1 MLAKP
6 GAQPTSLNAAQ
17 GCIMRTTLTRLT
29 LALSAI
35 FLSCGLTS
43 MHAAEISSGL
53 SSPEQSSYLAAIK
66 RAHPQANERQ
76 ALLAQCN
83 QLLKTYALR
92 AGYQLG
98 QADARDQ
105 LYQLSLGAPGELL
118 LRQESRAPQ
127 GPGIAVRNQ
136 LLSVFGVDPFIR
148 YECPLKGITCVLQN
162 PANGSP
168 LLSIVR
174 NQDGAAELAKALSF
188 LIRNMQKG

>member
-1 MLAKP
+1 
-6 GAQPTSLNAAQ
+6 
-17 GCIMRTTLTRLT
+17 MRTTLTRLA
-29 LALSAI
+29 LALSVT
-35 FLSCGLTS
+35 FLSGVFSTVI
-43 MHAAEISSGL
+43 AEEIASGL
-53 SSPEQSSYLAAIK
+53 SSPEQASYLAAIK
-66 RAHPQANERQ
+66 RAHPQADERQ

-105 LYQLSLGAPGELL
+105 LYQLSIGAPGELL

-127 GPGIAVRNQ
+127 GPGVEVRNQ
-136 LLSVFGVDPFIR
+136 RLSVFGVDPFIR

-162 PANGSP
+162 PLNNSP

-174 NQDGAAELAKALSF
+174 DQNGAAELAKALSF
-188 LIRNMQKG
+188 LIRNLQKG

>member
-1 MLAKP
+1 M
-6 GAQPTSLNAAQ
+6 
-17 GCIMRTTLTRLT
+17 MRTTLTRLT
-29 LALSAI
+29 LALSLI
-35 FLSCGLTS
+35 FIGGAFSSAG
-43 MHAAEISSGL
+43 AAEIGSGL
-53 SSPEQSSYLAAIK
+53 SSPEQASYLAAIK
-66 RAHPQANERQ
+66 QAHPRANERQ

-83 QLLKTYALR
+83 HLLSTFALR

-105 LYQLSLGAPGELL
+105 LYQLSIGAPGELL

-127 GPGIAVRNQ
+127 GPGVAVRNQ
-136 LLSVFGVDPFIR
+136 RLSVFGVDPFIR

-162 PANGSP
+162 PVDGSP

-174 NQDGAAELAKALSF
+174 DQDGAAELAKALSF

>member
-1 MLAKP
+1 MLAEP
-6 GAQPTSLNAAQ
+6 GAQPTSFNAAQ
-17 GCIMRTTLTRLT
+17 GCMMRTTLTRLT
-29 LALSAI
+29 LALSLI
-35 FLSCGLTS
+35 FLGSTAVR
-43 MHAAEISSGL
+43 AADIDSGL
-53 SSPEQSSYLAAIK
+53 SSPEQASYLAAIK
-66 RAHPQANERQ
+66 QAHPSANERQ

-83 QLLKTYALR
+83 HLLSTYALR

-105 LYQLSLGAPGELL
+105 LYQLSIGAPGELL

-127 GPGIAVRNQ
+127 GPAVAVRNQ
-136 LLSVFGVDPFIR
+136 RLSVFGVDPFIR

-162 PANGSP
+162 PVDGSP